1 MKSRYLF
8 ANILFFLTT
17 AVLRPQISD
26 HIVSSGG
33 QYYISN
39 TIVIKLKNAATQ
51 DKSALQPTLTFL
63 EKVIGSEI
71 VAAEHVFNMR
81 KSISK
86 AGLDRIFMI
95 KFLSDVDPQH
105 ITAKL
110 KKLDVIEWA
119 EPKYV
124 YPVEYIPNDPFY
136 STQYA
141 LQKIKAADA
150 WNISTGDTSIVIAII
165 DTGVDWDHPDLA
177 ANIWRNWDEIPGNG
191 MDDDGNGFVDDIRGW
206 DFGGLNGTP
215 DNDPMEDRPDHGT
228 HVAGDASAVTDNSI
242 GISSIGFRSKIMPV
256 KTIRDDLRSPSGTP
270 FVVYGYEGIVYAVNN
285 GAQVI
290 NCSWGGG
297 GYSLLGQEVINYAI
311 ANGSLVVAAAGN
323 NNSSDPFYPA
333 SYKNVLSVAATDEGD
348 MKTSFSNYGAGVD
361 ISAPGINIYST
372 WQNDTYRFGLGTSFA
387 SPIAAGLAALV
398 KARFP
403 LYNAN
408 QIAEQIRTNC
418 DDINSIN
425 PDFINQLGRGRLDA
439 FKSLANVNSKSVR
452 AIDVKFSDEL
462 PGGNGDGA
470 LQPGEIIKVAC
481 KFVNYLA
488 PTSNLGIYLE
498 SSNNFS
504 NVLNGIFIAGSKTT
518 LDTFT
523 NSSSAYT
530 FQISHGV
537 PQNYVLSFNLNIL
550 DGSYQDFQRVEV
562 VANPTY
568 STQSGNNVSLTITS
582 KGTLAYND
590 FPNNTQGEGF
600 KFLDGSNLM
609 FEGALMLA
617 TSQNKISDA
626 ARGSVQGSG
635 QNADFTTVQP
645 FIINSPGSFADVEGS
660 SIINDEGAGINK
672 IGIRAKLSSF
682 TFNSANNQN
691 YILLRYSIK
700 NETTTVLNDLF
711 AGLFFDWDFADA
723 TDDFTAYDST
733 GNLGYAYR
741 VGGNPN
747 TWVGTALVSS
757 NDCGFWA
764 INNQGGDGGFS
775 IYDGFTDAEKW
786 QSLSNGIAKTQAG
799 AGDISHVT
807 SGGPYS
813 IQPYQTI
820 HIAFAIAAGNNL
832 DELRAAIANA
842 RIKHAQIPASI
853 NDDEMNLTCGYY
865 LYQNY
870 PNPFNPSTKIS
881 WLSPVGSMQT
891 LKIFDVLGNEVAI
904 LVNEWK
910 GAGYHEIE
918 FDASKL
924 ASGIYYYQLRL
935 DNFIQSRKMILLR

>member
-8 ANILFFLTT
+8 ANIIFFLTT
-17 AVLRPQISD
+17 AALHPQISD
-26 HIVSSGG
+26 QIISSGG
-33 QYYISN
+33 QCYISN
-39 TIVIKLKNAATQ
+39 TVVIKLKDPAAQ
-51 DKSALQPTLTFL
+51 NRSALQQTLTFFETL
-63 EKVIGSEI
+63 VGAEI
-71 VAAEHVFNMR
+71 VAAEQVFGMR

-95 KFLSDVDPQH
+95 KFLSDVDPH
-105 ITAKL
+105 YAAAKL
-110 KKLDVIEWA
+110 KKLDEIEWA

-177 ANIWRNWDEIPGNG
+177 ANIWRNWNEIPGNG
-191 MDDDGNGFVDDIRGW
+191 IDDDGNGFVDDIRGW
-206 DFGGLNGTP
+206 DFGGLSGTP

-242 GISSIGFRSKIMPV
+242 GISSIGFKSKIMPV
-256 KTIRDDLRSPSGTP
+256 KTSRDDYRGLSGSP
-270 FVVYGYEGIVYAVNN
+270 FIIYGYEGIKYAVDN
-285 GAQVI
+285 GAQII
-290 NCSWGGG
+290 NCSWGGD
-297 GYSLLGQEVINYAI
+297 GYSLLGQEVINYAVE
-311 ANGSLVVAAAGN
+311 NGALVVAAAGN
-323 NNSSDPFYPA
+323 NNSPAPFYPA

-361 ISAPGINIYST
+361 VSSPGINIYST
-372 WQNDTYRFGLGTSFA
+372 WQNDNYRFGQGTSFA

-403 LYNAN
+403 LFNPN
-408 QIAEQIRTNC
+408 QIAEQIRVNC

-425 PDFINQLGRGRLDA
+425 PDFINQLGRGRINAL
-439 FKSLANVNSKSVR
+439 KSLSNINSKSVR
-452 AIDVKFSDEL
+452 AIDVMFSDEL
-462 PGGNGDGA
+462 PVGNGDGV
-470 LQPGEIIKVAC
+470 LQPGEIIKVTC

-504 NVLNGIFIAGSKTT
+504 NVLDGIFIAGSKST

-523 NSSSAYT
+523 NSTSAYT

-609 FEGALMLA
+609 FEGALMIA
-617 TSQNKISDA
+617 TSQNKVSDV
-626 ARGSVQGSG
+626 ARGSAQGSG

-645 FIINSPGSFADVEGS
+645 FIINSPGAFADVEGS
-660 SIINDEGAGINK
+660 CIINDDGAGTNK
-672 IGIRAKLSSF
+672 IGIRAKLTSF
-682 TFNSANNQN
+682 TFNSVENQN
-691 YILLRYSIK
+691 YILLRYSLR
-700 NETTTVLNDLF
+700 NETPAVLNNLF
-711 AGLFFDWDFADA
+711 AGFFFDWDFANA
-723 TDDFTAYDST
+723 TDDYTAYDTT
-733 GNLGYAYR
+733 GNFGYVYR

-757 NDCGFWA
+757 SDYGFWA
-764 INNQGGDGGFS
+764 INNNGGDGGFS
-775 IYDGFTDAEKW
+775 IYDGFADAEKW
-786 QSLSNGIAKTQAG
+786 QSLSNGMGKPQAG

-807 SGGPYS
+807 SGGPFS
-813 IQPYQTI
+813 IQPNQTI
-820 HIAFAIAAGNNL
+820 HIAFSIAAGNNL
-832 DELRAAIANA
+832 EELRTAITSA
-842 RIKHAQIPASI
+842 RIKYAQIPTSI
-853 NDDEMNLTCGYY
+853 NDGEMNVTRSYY
-865 LYQNY
+865 LHQNY
-870 PNPFNPSTKIS
+870 PNPFNPTTKIS
-881 WLSPVGSMQT
+881 WRSPVGSMQA
-891 LKIFDVLGNEVAI
+891 LKIFDVLGNEVAT

-910 GAGYHEIE
+910 EAGYHEIE
-918 FDASKL
+918 FDASNL
-924 ASGIYYYQLRL
+924 ASGIYYYQLL
-935 DNFIQSRKMILLR
+935 SDNFIQSRKMILLR